1 MVELKFELRYPQEQ
15 GLGQQFGCLVN
26 ITEPGACWQ
35 TQGFGTTLGEIDEI
49 DIMEHWGSN
58 VNHVS
63 SALHT
68 PSSFGATQNYH
79 GVYLPTATSAFHT
92 YSMEWNED
100 SISFFIDNN
109 RHYTYAPTNK
119 TASTWPFDDEQF
131 ILLNFAVL
139 PSISAAFTQ
148 TAMEIDYVR
157 VYQESN
163 SPNPSNAQ
171 VTFSVDL
178 SQYSG
183 SFTTAYVNGDFNNW
197 CGSCNPMNDTD
208 NDGIWTTTL
217 PIAQSQIE
225 YKYTLDG
232 WNTSETL
239 TSGSTCTNTT
249 GSFTN
254 RSLQITGDTILD
266 QFVGNLALD
275 ALLYS
280 IQ

>member
-1 MVELKFELRYPQEQ
+1 
-15 GLGQQFGCLVN
+15 
-26 ITEPGACWQ
+26 
-35 TQGFGTTLGEIDEI
+35 
-49 DIMEHWGSN
+49 
-58 VNHVS
+58 
-63 SALHT
+63 
-68 PSSFGATQNYH
+68 
-79 GVYLPTATSAFHT
+79 
-92 YSMEWNED
+92 
-100 SISFFIDNN
+100 
-109 RHYTYAPTNK
+109 
-119 TASTWPFDDEQF
+119 
-131 ILLNFAVL
+131 
-139 PSISAAFTQ
+139 
-148 TAMEIDYVR
+148 MEIDYVR

-266 QFVGNLALD
+266 PVCWESCVECPPLA
-275 ALLYS
+275 YS
-280 IQ
+280 NVFSKCSQHYCRTEWFICGRWYPW